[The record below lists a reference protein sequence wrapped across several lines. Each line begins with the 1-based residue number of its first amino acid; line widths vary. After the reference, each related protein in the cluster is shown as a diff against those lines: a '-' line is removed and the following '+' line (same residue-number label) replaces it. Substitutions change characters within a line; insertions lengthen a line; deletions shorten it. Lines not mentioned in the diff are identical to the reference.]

1 MFNLIM
7 DHLIFDPKLHPF
19 GSLVAN
25 IDFIIIMQIW
35 RAAGKTDYCRSLS
48 LCSVH
53 RMEDYVASKR
63 ATAPYSSRARGLGGG
78 GLPRLQKSSRKPPL
92 NGDHSQRGCI
102 GK

>member
-1 MFNLIM
+1 MHVQPHHGSLDFW
-7 DHLIFDPKLHPF
+7 PKTPPFF

-48 LCSVH
+48 LCFVH

-63 ATAPYSSRARGLGGG
+63 ATAPYSSREEEDYPAAAKIVAQASLKR
-78 GLPRLQKSSRKPPL
+78 
-92 NGDHSQRGCI
+92 
-102 GK
+102 

>member
-7 DHLIFDPKLHPF
+7 DHLIFGPKLHPF

-35 RAAGKTDYCRSLS
+35 RAAGKTDYCRRSGGELLSLS

-63 ATAPYSSRARGLGGG
+63 ATAPYSSREKEDYPGRKNRRAS
-78 GLPRLQKSSRKPPL
+78 LP
-92 NGDHSQRGCI
+92 
-102 GK
+102 

>member
-48 LCSVH
+48 LCFVH

-63 ATAPYSSRARGLGGG
+63 ATALYSSREEEDYLAAAKIVAQASLKRRPQPARLH
-78 GLPRLQKSSRKPPL
+78 R
-92 NGDHSQRGCI
+92 
-102 GK
+102 